1 MPDLE
6 TMRHSAAHV
15 MAAAVQHL
23 FPGTRLGVG
32 PAIEEGFY
40 YDLDVPQ
47 RLTTD
52 DLVAVEAEMARIV
65 AGAVPFEW
73 EELDIDAAIELFE
86 RRGENY
92 KVELLRALQE
102 RGTTRV
108 GAAVRPEDDVDVD
121 PGNTRSASIYRTGD
135 YVDLCL
141 GPHVADTSQLGP
153 FKLLSI
159 AGAYWRGDEHRPQ
172 LQRIYG
178 TVWPTA
184 EELEQYLWRIE
195 EAKRRDHRKLGREL
209 KLYLFDEVAPGQPF
223 LLPKGM
229 AVVRA
234 LEELSR
240 REHARRGYQEIST
253 PSLVKSDLWEQSGH
267 WGFYRENMF
276 LSQVEDEQYGF
287 KPMNCPESTIVYRSE
302 LRSYRD
308 LPLRLAETTR
318 LLRNERSGTLNGL
331 LRVRQ
336 LTMDDAHIFC
346 RTDQIRAEIGGVL
359 EFGRAVYDMFG
370 FPRRYY
376 LSTRPDKALGDP
388 ELWVTAERALADAL
402 DSSGIPYELKPGEG
416 AFYGPKIDVDID
428 DALGRSWQLCTIQLD
443 FNQPERFGLEYIG
456 EDGQPHRPVMI
467 HRAVYGTYERFLGI
481 LVEHYAGA
489 FPLWLAPVQ
498 AVLVPVADRHVPY
511 AEEVA
516 ARLRAADLRTEVDA
530 RGERMQAKIRDAQLQ
545 KVPYMLVVGDKEAE
559 AGAVA
564 VRERSG
570 ENRGPLPLDAFLRL
584 AQERIAAHE

>member
-1 MPDLE
+1 
-6 TMRHSAAHV
+6 
-15 MAAAVQHL
+15 MAAAVQRL

-32 PAIEEGFY
+32 PAIEHGFY

-47 RLTTD
+47 RLTTE
-52 DLVAVEAEMARIV
+52 DLAAIEAEMASIV
-65 AGAVPFEW
+65 AASVPFER
-73 EELDIDAAIELFE
+73 EELPLDDAIGLFQGRE
-86 RRGENY
+86 EQY
-92 KVELLRALQE
+92 KVELLRDLRE
-102 RGTTRV
+102 RGTTRL
-108 GAAVRPEDDVDVD
+108 GAKGAEEVDLD
-121 PGNTRSASIYRTGD
+121 PANSRTASIYRTGE

-141 GPHVADTSQLGP
+141 GPHVPDSSQIGP

-172 LQRIYG
+172 LQRVYG

-184 EELEQYLWRIE
+184 EELEQYLWRTE
-195 EAKRRDHRKLGREL
+195 EAKRRDHRRLGREL
-209 KLYLFDEVAPGQPF
+209 RLYFFDEVAPGQPF
-223 LLPKGM
+223 MLPRGM
-229 AVVRA
+229 TVIRV
-234 LEELSR
+234 LETLSQ
-240 REHARRGYQEIST
+240 REHAGRGYQEIST

-267 WGFYRENMF
+267 WGYYRENMF
-276 LSQVEDEQYGF
+276 TSEVENEQYAF
-287 KPMNCPESTIVYRSE
+287 KPMNCPESTVVFRSD
-302 LRSYRD
+302 LRSYRE
-308 LPLRLAETTR
+308 LPLRLSETTR

-346 RTDQIRAEIGGVL
+346 RPDQIQAEIGGVL
-359 EFGRAVYDMFG
+359 DFGRAIYDLFG

-388 ELWVTAERALADAL
+388 ALWEQAETALAEAL
-402 DSSGIPYELKPGEG
+402 RASGIAYEVKPGEG

-428 DALGRSWQLCTIQLD
+428 DALGRSWQLATIQLD
-443 FNQPERFGLEYIG
+443 FNLPQRFELEYIG

-467 HRAVYGTYERFLGI
+467 HRAIFGTYERFLGI

-498 AVLVPVADRHVPY
+498 VMVVPVADRHLPY
-511 AEEVA
+511 AEDVA
-516 ARLRAADLRTEVDA
+516 AKLRAADLRVEVDA

-545 KVPYMLVVGDKEAE
+545 KIPFMLVVGDKEAE

-570 ENRGPLPLDAFLRL
+570 ENRGALPLEEFVAE
-584 AQERIAAHE
+584 AVERVRAHQ

>member
-6 TMRHSAAHV
+6 VMRHSAAHV
-15 MAAAVQHL
+15 MAAAIQRL
-23 FPGTRLGVG
+23 YPGTRLGVG
-32 PAIEEGFY
+32 PAIENGFY
-40 YDLDVPQ
+40 YDLEIPQ
-47 RLTTD
+47 RLTPE
-52 DLVAVEAEMARIV
+52 DLAAIEAEMARIV
-65 AGAVPFEW
+65 AEDLPFTRR
-73 EELDIDAAIELFE
+73 ELPLDEAIALFDQ
-86 RRGENY
+86 RGEPY
-92 KVELLRALQE
+92 KVELLRDLKE
-102 RGTTRV
+102 RGTTRLDS
-108 GAAVRPEDDVDVD
+108 REDVDVD
-121 PGNTRSASIYRTGD
+121 PANTRSASIYQTGE

-141 GPHVADTSQLGP
+141 GPHLATSRELGP
-153 FKLLSI
+153 FKLQSI

-195 EAKRRDHRKLGREL
+195 EAKRRDHRRLGREL
-209 KLYLFDEVAPGQPF
+209 RLFMFDEVAPGQPF
-223 LLPKGM
+223 MLPKGM
-229 AVVRA
+229 AILRV

-240 REHARRGYQEIST
+240 REHAARGYQEIST

-267 WGFYRENMF
+267 WGYYQENMF
-276 LSQVEDEQYGF
+276 LSQVEDEHYGF
-287 KPMNCPESTIVYRSE
+287 KPMNCPESTIIFRAE

-336 LTMDDAHIFC
+336 LTMDDAHIYC
-346 RTDQIRAEIGGVL
+346 RTDQIQAEISGVL
-359 EFGRAVYDMFG
+359 EFGRSVYEQFG

-376 LSTRPDKALGDP
+376 LSTRPEKALGDAA
-388 ELWVTAERALADAL
+388 LWEQAERALAEAL
-402 DSSGIPYELKPGEG
+402 TASGIPYEVKPGDG

-443 FNQPERFGLEYIG
+443 FNLPERFRLEYIG

-467 HRAVYGTYERFLGI
+467 HRAIYGTYERFLGI

-498 AVLVPVADRHVPY
+498 ATVIPVADRHVPY
-511 AEEVA
+511 ANEVA
-516 ARLRAADLRTEVDA
+516 ARLRAAEVRVEVDA
-530 RGERMQAKIRDAQLQ
+530 RSERMQAKIRDAQLQ
-545 KVPYMLVVGDKEAE
+545 KIPYMLVVGDKEVE
-559 AGAVA
+559 AGSAA
-564 VRERSG
+564 VRDRSG
-570 ENRGPLPLDAFLRL
+570 ENLGPLPVADFLNL
-584 AQERIAAHE
+584 AQERMARYE

>member
-6 TMRHSAAHV
+6 SMRHSTAHV
-15 MAAAVQHL
+15 MAAAVQRL

-32 PAIEEGFY
+32 PAIENGFY
-40 YDLDVPQ
+40 YDLDVPR
-47 RLTTD
+47 RLTPE
-52 DLVAVEAEMARIV
+52 DLAAIEVEMARLV
-65 AGAVPFEW
+65 AAAVPFER
-73 EELDIDAAIELFE
+73 EELSLDDAIRLFE
-86 RRGENY
+86 ERGEPY
-92 KVELLRALQE
+92 KVELLRDLRE
-102 RGTTRV
+102 RGTTRL
-108 GAAVRPEDDVDVD
+108 GAKGEEEVDID
-121 PGNTRSASIYRTGD
+121 PRNASTASIYRTGD

-141 GPHVADTSQLGP
+141 GPHVVDTSQIGP
-153 FKLLSI
+153 FKLTSI

-184 EELEQYLWRIE
+184 EQLEQYLWRIE
-195 EAKRRDHRKLGREL
+195 EAKRRDHRRLGREL
-209 KLYLFDEVAPGQPF
+209 RLFFFDEAAPGQPF
-223 LLPKGM
+223 MLPRGM
-229 AVVRA
+229 TVLRV
-234 LEELSR
+234 LEALSR
-240 REHARRGYQEIST
+240 QEQARRGYQEIST

-267 WGFYRENMF
+267 WGYYRENMF
-276 LSQVEDEQYGF
+276 TSEVEDEQYAF
-287 KPMNCPESTIVYRSE
+287 KPMNCPESTVVYRSE
-302 LRSYRD
+302 TRSYRD

-336 LTMDDAHIFC
+336 LTMDDAHIYC
-346 RTDQIRAEIGGVL
+346 RPDQIQSEIAGVL
-359 EFGRAVYDMFG
+359 EFGRVVYDLFG

-388 ELWVTAERALADAL
+388 ALWEQAEAALAEAL
-402 DSSGIPYELKPGEG
+402 RASGIPYELKPGEG

-428 DALGRSWQLCTIQLD
+428 DALGRSWQLATIQLD
-443 FNQPERFGLEYIG
+443 FNLPERFQLEYIG

-467 HRAVYGTYERFLGI
+467 HRAIYGTYERLLGI

-498 AVLVPVADRHVPY
+498 AVVIPVADRHLPY
-511 AEEVA
+511 AEDVA
-516 ARLRAADLRTEVDA
+516 ARLRAADLRVEVDA

-545 KVPYMLVVGDKEAE
+545 KIPYMLVVGDKEAE

-570 ENRGPLPLDAFLRL
+570 ENRGPLPLDDFLALARERL
-584 AQERIAAHE
+584 QKYE

>member
-1 MPDLE
+1 MTDLE
-6 TMRHSAAHV
+6 TMRHSAAHI
-15 MAAAVQHL
+15 MAAAVQRL

-32 PAIEEGFY
+32 PAIEQGFY

-47 RLTTD
+47 RLTTE
-52 DLVAVEAEMARIV
+52 DLAAIEAEMASIV
-65 AGAVPFEW
+65 AAAVPFER
-73 EELDIDAAIELFE
+73 EELSLDDAIGLFQGRE
-86 RRGENY
+86 EQY
-92 KVELLRALQE
+92 KVELLRDLRE
-102 RGTTRV
+102 RGTTRL
-108 GAAVRPEDDVDVD
+108 GAAGVEEVDLD
-121 PGNTRSASIYRTGD
+121 PANSRTASIYRTGD

-141 GPHVADTSQLGP
+141 GPHVADSSQLGP

-172 LQRIYG
+172 LQRVYG

-195 EAKRRDHRKLGREL
+195 EAKRRDHRRLGREL
-209 KLYLFDEVAPGQPF
+209 RLYFFDEVAPGQPF
-223 LLPKGM
+223 MLPRGM
-229 AVVRA
+229 TVLRVLEA
-234 LEELSR
+234 LSQ
-240 REHARRGYQEIST
+240 REQASRGYQEIST

-267 WGFYRENMF
+267 WGYYRENMF
-276 LSQVEDEQYGF
+276 TSEVEAEQYAF
-287 KPMNCPESTIVYRSE
+287 KPMNCPESTVVFRSD
-302 LRSYRD
+302 LRSYRE

-336 LTMDDAHIFC
+336 LTMDDAHIYC
-346 RTDQIRAEIGGVL
+346 RPDQIQAEIGGVL
-359 EFGRAVYDMFG
+359 DFGRAVYDLFG

-388 ELWVTAERALADAL
+388 ALWEQAETALAEAL
-402 DSSGIPYELKPGEG
+402 RASGIDYQVKPGEG

-428 DALGRSWQLCTIQLD
+428 DALGRSWQLATIQLD
-443 FNQPERFGLEYIG
+443 FNLPERFELEYIG

-467 HRAVYGTYERFLGI
+467 HRAIFGTYERLLGI

-498 AVLVPVADRHVPY
+498 AMIVPVADRHLPY
-511 AEEVA
+511 AEETA
-516 ARLRAADLRTEVDA
+516 AKLRAADLRVEVDA

-545 KVPYMLVVGDKEAE
+545 KIPYMLVVGDREAE

-570 ENRGPLPLDAFLRL
+570 ENRGALAVEEFL
-584 AQERIAAHE
+584 AEAVERVRSHQ

>member
-1 MPDLE
+1 MADLE
-6 TMRHSAAHV
+6 TMRHSTAHV
-15 MAAAVQHL
+15 MAAAVQRL

-32 PAIEEGFY
+32 PAIENGFY
-40 YDLDVPQ
+40 YDLEIPR
-47 RLTTD
+47 RLTPE
-52 DLVAVEAEMARIV
+52 DLAAIEGEMARIV
-65 AGAVPFEW
+65 ADAVPFQR
-73 EELDIDAAIELFE
+73 EELSIEEAIALFE
-86 RRGENY
+86 QRGEQY
-92 KVELLRALQE
+92 KVELLRDLRD
-102 RGTTRV
+102 RGTTRL
-108 GAAVRPEDDVDVD
+108 GAKGEEEADLD
-121 PGNTRSASIYRTGD
+121 PNNSSTATIYRTGE

-141 GPHVADTSQLGP
+141 GPHVPDTSQLGP
-153 FKLLSI
+153 YKLMSI

-184 EELEQYLWRIE
+184 EELEKYLWRIE
-195 EAKRRDHRKLGREL
+195 EAKRRDHRRLGREL
-209 KLYLFDEVAPGQPF
+209 RLFIFDEVAPGQPF
-223 LLPKGM
+223 LLPRGM
-229 AVVRA
+229 AVLRE
-234 LEELSR
+234 LEALSR
-240 REHARRGYQEIST
+240 SQHTQRGYQEIST

-267 WGFYRENMF
+267 WGYYRENMF
-276 LSQVEDEQYGF
+276 TSEVEEEQYAF
-287 KPMNCPESTIVYRSE
+287 KPMNCPESTVVYRSE

-346 RTDQIRAEIGGVL
+346 RTDQIQVEIAGVL
-359 EFGRAVYDMFG
+359 EFGRYVYDLFG

-388 ELWVTAERALADAL
+388 ALWEQAEKALAEAL
-402 DSSGIPYELKPGEG
+402 AASGIEYELKPGEG

-428 DALGRSWQLCTIQLD
+428 DALGRSWQLATIQLD
-443 FNQPERFGLEYIG
+443 FNLPERFQLEYIA
-456 EDGQPHRPVMI
+456 EDGQPHRPVMV
-467 HRAVYGTYERFLGI
+467 HRAIYGTYERFLGI

-498 AVLVPVADRHVPY
+498 AMVVPVADRHLPY
-511 AEEVA
+511 AEQVA
-516 ARLRAADLRTEVDA
+516 EQLRAADLRVEVDS

-545 KVPYMLVVGDKEAE
+545 KIPYMLVVGDKEVE

-570 ENRGPLPLDAFLRL
+570 ENRGPMPVADFLALALDRVRSY
-584 AQERIAAHE
+584 Q